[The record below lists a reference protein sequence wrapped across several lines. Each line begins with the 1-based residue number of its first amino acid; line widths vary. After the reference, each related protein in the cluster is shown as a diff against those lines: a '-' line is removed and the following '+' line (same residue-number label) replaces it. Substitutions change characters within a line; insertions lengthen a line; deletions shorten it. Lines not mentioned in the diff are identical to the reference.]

1 MGKEEIDYLS
11 QKTEKLDQENTSLRL
26 GKGDNKRM
34 KELENEVDLLKMQLE
49 DAGKQGQQTKSQSSN
64 AAKFGQ
70 NIKKDLNQ
78 DEQRQLQI
86 EI

>member
-1 MGKEEIDYLS
+1 MKRTHQLQIEELKSEILKGKEEIDYLS

-49 DAGKQGQQTKSQSSN
+49 DAGKQG
-64 AAKFGQ
+64 
-70 NIKKDLNQ
+70 
-78 DEQRQLQI
+78 
-86 EI
+86 

>member
-1 MGKEEIDYLS
+1 MKRTHQLQIEELKSEILKGKEEIDYLS

-49 DAGKQGQQTKSQSSN
+49 DASKQG
-64 AAKFGQ
+64 
-70 NIKKDLNQ
+70 
-78 DEQRQLQI
+78 
-86 EI
+86 

>member
-1 MGKEEIDYLS
+1 MKRAHQLQIEELKSEILKGKEEIDYLS

-49 DAGKQGQQTKSQSSN
+49 DAGKQG
-64 AAKFGQ
+64 
-70 NIKKDLNQ
+70 
-78 DEQRQLQI
+78 
-86 EI
+86 

>member
-1 MGKEEIDYLS
+1 LKRAHQLQIEELKSEILKGKEEIDYLS

-49 DAGKQGQQTKSQSSN
+49 DAGKQG
-64 AAKFGQ
+64 
-70 NIKKDLNQ
+70 
-78 DEQRQLQI
+78 
-86 EI
+86 